1 MNRPMPHI
9 PTTRTLLSTTL
20 LAAALLAGGCA
31 SDGDDGA
38 AGPTGPTGPGG
49 QDGDGSI
56 HLRSVGT
63 YAGGG
68 SSNEIVAYDPIS
80 KRMFVVNAT
89 DGLLEIV
96 SLASATAPVKVGQVD
111 ITAAPINGGG
121 INSVAVHG
129 GLVAIAIEAPDKTA
143 SGTVAFLSASGTGA
157 ILAQAVVGA
166 LPDMLTFTPD
176 GTKVLV
182 ANEGEPED
190 YAVIDPEG
198 SVSIIAMPAT
208 VTAGTSFASR
218 VTQVGFAGFNASAA
232 ALRTAGVRIYGGLDA
247 NDDGDTTDPGDTP
260 STVAQDLEPEYI
272 AVSADSGTAFVT
284 LQENNAIAE
293 IDIATGTVV
302 AIRPLGYK
310 SHDLIGNEIDP
321 SDRDVNGTSGGG
333 GVARLRTV
341 PVWGMYQ
348 PDAIAA
354 FTVAGSTYLV
364 TGNEGDA
371 RADWAGF
378 SEESRLGGATL
389 DAANPVSLRGLT
401 GNADLG
407 RLNITTA
414 SGDTDGDG
422 DLDRCY
428 AYGARS
434 FSIWSE
440 SGSLVFDS
448 GNDFERITANRLGT
462 GYNNDGG
469 GFDSRSDNKGPEPE
483 GVTTGTIEGRTY
495 AFIGLERTGGV
506 MVYDVTVPDAAEF
519 VQYVRTSGDVS
530 PEGLAFIPAASSPN
544 GKALLLVAHEISG
557 TTVIYEIDPTPTGSN

>member
-1 MNRPMPHI
+1 MTRHLSTRPLI
-9 PTTRTLLSTTL
+9 STTL
-20 LAAALLAGGCA
+20 VAIALLAAGCA

-38 AGPTGPTGPGG
+38 AGPAGPTGPAG

-56 HLRSVGT
+56 HLRAVGT

-68 SSNEIVAYDPIS
+68 ASNEIVAYDPGTR
-80 KRMFVVNAT
+80 RMFVVNAS

-96 SLASATAPVKVGQVD
+96 SLASATAPVKIGEVD

-157 ILAQAVVGA
+157 ILAQAAVGA

-176 GTKVLV
+176 GTKILV

-190 YAVIDPEG
+190 YAVLDPEG
-198 SVSIIAMPAT
+198 SVSIIALPAT
-208 VTAGTSFASR
+208 VTAGTSFAGR
-218 VTQVGFAGFNASAA
+218 VTQVGFTAFNASAA
-232 ALRTAGVRIYGGLDA
+232 ALRAVGVRIYGGLDA

-272 AVSADSGTAFVT
+272 AVSADSATAFVT

-293 IDIATGTVV
+293 IDIAAGTVT
-302 AIRPLGYK
+302 AIRALGSK
-310 SHDLIGNEIDP
+310 NHDLVGNELDP
-321 SDRDVNGTSGGG
+321 SDRDVNGSSGGG
-333 GVARLRTV
+333 GIARLRTV
-341 PVWGMYQ
+341 PVLGMYQ

-371 RADWAGF
+371 RTDWAGF
-378 SEESRLGGATL
+378 NEESRLADATL
-389 DAANPVSLRGLT
+389 DAANPVAVRGLA

-414 SGDTDGDG
+414 NGDTDGDG

-434 FSIWSE
+434 FSIWSAG
-440 SGSLVFDS
+440 GSLVFDS
-448 GNDFERITANRLGT
+448 GNDFERITANRLGDLF
-462 GYNNDGG
+462 NNDEGD
-469 GFDSRSDNKGPEPE
+469 FDRRSDNKGPEPE
-483 GVTTGTIEGRTY
+483 GVAVGTIQGRTY

-519 VQYVRTSGDVS
+519 VQYVRTDGDVS
-530 PEGLAFIPAASSPN
+530 PEGLAFVPAAQAPGS
-544 GKALLLVAHEISG
+544 KALLLVAHEVSG
-557 TTVIYEIDPTPTGSN
+557 TTVIYEIDPTPTGNN